1 MKKILLFLTLIPT
14 LSTGQVS
21 DWRKKSNTSS
31 SQNTIP
37 PPSNDTRRT
46 TDETPKISSW
56 RKDPPKSETP
66 NYYNPPRRPLSTF
79 YSPNYFGPNRWYG
92 WGAPTFFDYWTPSF
106 YYNSWGYREPARI
119 YYREG
124 RRDTVR
130 GRKVHFSF
138 GFQTT
143 AFKDQ
148 AGGWF
153 TIGDRVYFI
162 GEFNAPINIE
172 DQYFASNKTIWNY
185 YNDIMIVN
193 GSPFT
198 INQLFP
204 LQKDLEINNSYYVG
218 LGKKIKRTGFH
229 FLVGLDNTKKRYRYK
244 DDVGYITFPKS
255 NKKMFTIK
263 AGALMDI
270 GIFTIKLDADPLTQ
284 RVTVG
289 TGLNF

>member
-106 YYNSWGYREPARI
+106 YYNSWGYREPEGFI
-119 YYREG
+119 IERE
-124 RRDTVR
+124 DEILSEVE
-130 GRKVHFSF
+130 KYISLSD
-138 GFQTT
+138 
-143 AFKDQ
+143 FKQ
-148 AGGWF
+148 PHLKIKLA
-153 TIGDRVYFI
+153 
-162 GEFNAPINIE
+162 
-172 DQYFASNKTIWNY
+172 
-185 YNDIMIVN
+185 
-193 GSPFT
+193 
-198 INQLFP
+198 
-204 LQKDLEINNSYYVG
+204 VG
-218 LGKKIKRTGFH
+218 LQSGIEFTL
-229 FLVGLDNTKKRYRYK
+229 LVSSTCQS
-244 DDVGYITFPKS
+244 T
-255 NKKMFTIK
+255 
-263 AGALMDI
+263 
-270 GIFTIKLDADPLTQ
+270 
-284 RVTVG
+284 
-289 TGLNF
+289 